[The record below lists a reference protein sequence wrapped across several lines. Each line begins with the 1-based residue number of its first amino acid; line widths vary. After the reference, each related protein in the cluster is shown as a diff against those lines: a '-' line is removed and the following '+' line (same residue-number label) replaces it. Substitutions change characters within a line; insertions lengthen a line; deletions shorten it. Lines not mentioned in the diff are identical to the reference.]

1 MSAPDKNRTVRT
13 FILTI
18 SDTRTKETDK
28 SGKLMQ
34 ELLEANGHKIIG
46 REIVPDE
53 LHNIQRVVRERS
65 VDKHIDVILTNGG
78 TGMAFRDVTI
88 EAIQP
93 LLDKEMPGF
102 GEMFRTLSYYEDIGS
117 SAIMSRAVAGITNHT
132 PIFVTPG
139 SSGAVKLAM
148 EKLILKEI
156 VHIVHEAQKD
166 LP

>member
-1 MSAPDKNRTVRT
+1 MSHPDKNRSIRT

-18 SDTRTKETDK
+18 SDTRTRETDK
-28 SGKLMQ
+28 SGRLMQ
-34 ELLEANGHKIIG
+34 ELLEANGHEVIG

-53 LHNIQRVVRERS
+53 LHNIQRVVREMS
-65 VDKHIDVILTNGG
+65 VDKQIEAILTNGG

-102 GEMFRTLSYYEDIGS
+102 GEVFRTLSYYEDIGS
-117 SAIMSRAVAGITNHT
+117 SAIMSRAIAGITNHT

-148 EKLILKEI
+148 EKLILKEL
-156 VHIVHEAQKD
+156 VHVVHEAQKD
-166 LP
+166 L